1 MTDNRI
7 DNPGGPSQVFLENKE
22 EPTLRI
28 QADSGRTAPLERGG
42 AVNTASECVVLAVVG
57 TKGKRSSVVT
67 SEGIPVSV
75 MVTVLDRIHSHIRH
89 VPYLGC
95 SVCGYAPLSNN
106 SRKDP
111 GKDNPPRPRIDARY
125 DHPRSITRVVPSGIS
140 KRPLQ

>member
-57 TKGKRSSVVT
+57 TKGKRPSVVT
-67 SEGIPVSV
+67 SGGI
-75 MVTVLDRIHSHIRH
+75 
-89 VPYLGC
+89 PYLGC